1 MRNACND
8 AVIHFPKTT
17 FIDHWLLSLLSWD
30 ALRYFLFSFVD
41 MTEICV
47 FSETKCRT
55 YQHQRAAT
63 SNAKRRNEFSIKLM
77 GFCYELIIKYEAS
90 CLCDCID
97 LLYNIIATDRSIKGQ
112 TKTYSDWINNI
123 SHTQI
128 IFRCFNNCT
137 KVAKISHFFDWNLR
151 QQFFWSCFNILW
163 MIVAD

>member
-8 AVIHFPKTT
+8 AVIHFSKTT

-47 FSETKCRT
+47 FSETKCHT

-97 LLYNIIATDRSIKGQ
+97 LLYNTIATDNTWTDTSSYKPYVGALVFKIF
-112 TKTYSDWINNI
+112 ICL
-123 SHTQI
+123 I
-128 IFRCFNNCT
+128 IDCFNHIFLLVINW
-137 KVAKISHFFDWNLR
+137 KIYCQCRFLY
-151 QQFFWSCFNILW
+151 
-163 MIVAD
+163 